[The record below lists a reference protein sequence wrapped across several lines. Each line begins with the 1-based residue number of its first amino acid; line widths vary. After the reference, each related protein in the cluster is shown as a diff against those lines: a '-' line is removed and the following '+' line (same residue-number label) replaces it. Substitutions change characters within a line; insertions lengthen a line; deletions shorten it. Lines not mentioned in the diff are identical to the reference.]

1 MFGFEGVVIES
12 QPFFLKEKSVKF
24 FCLLFLSRKS
34 KLVLIAVR
42 VHPFPSRT
50 RKLSSLAPKILAWR
64 RAGKI
69 GNANT
74 FLEELVSS
82 NMPP

>member
-1 MFGFEGVVIES
+1 M
-12 QPFFLKEKSVKF
+12 
-24 FCLLFLSRKS
+24 
-34 KLVLIAVR
+34 VLIAAR

-50 RKLSSLAPKILAWR
+50 RKLSSLALKILAWR

-74 FLEELVSS
+74 KETTTSVVSFVLS
-82 NMPP
+82 GNLDQKPRIYRNAADVV